1 MKKRNLVILL
11 IASTLIIIVFNNV
24 VIFGELPVKAS
35 NNDIIEEFISGRKKE
50 LKIGFRVLSYPVSYL
65 KTDPDSTI
73 SDISSTYDGFC
84 NVFADE
90 LFANLKSHIQNE
102 LTNVGKLT
110 TQDITNKVN
119 SLKPINKSP
128 VRNFGH
134 GDGSHFK
141 RYGGVAEGKIDVE
154 CGANSIHSDHD
165 HRGIEFSDAFL
176 SSGIS
181 LLALKDNLEKVAS
194 DEKNLG
200 NLRVG
205 VVGGT
210 TTYKWLR
217 EEKRYPDIKI
227 SLYTS
232 RKDAINALNR
242 SEIDAYVSDYILL
255 KGLLEN
261 NQELLSKDKYDVYSK
276 YLKEQEYGLVIKKGQ
291 SKLKEIINET
301 IKSPKSSQ
309 KIKELNDNYSI
320 KSDPPDPSPTLSSL
334 IDFIKKLFKNP
345 LNTFLLGLSISGFV
359 IIIGVPIL
367 RQKLREVLKE
377 VWKHIL
383 PDIVNG
389 LGGGLHSLW
398 KIILNFIFKK

>member
-11 IASTLIIIVFNNV
+11 IASTLSIIVFNNV

-65 KTDPDSTI
+65 KTDPDSTVP
-73 SDISSTYDGFC
+73 DISSTYDGFC

-90 LFANLKSHIQNE
+90 LFANLKSHIQQEFTKNQR
-102 LTNVGKLT
+102 LS
-110 TQDITNKVN
+110 TQEILNKVN
-119 SLKPINKSP
+119 SLRHTKSQ
-128 VRNFGH
+128 VINFGQ
-134 GDGSHFK
+134 GGHFR
-141 RYGGVAEGKIDVE
+141 RYGGVIEGQIDVE
-154 CGANSIHSDHD
+154 CGANSIRYDQQD
-165 HRGIEFSDAFL
+165 IEFSDPFL

-181 LLALKDNLEKVAS
+181 LLALRDNLERVAS

-200 NLRVG
+200 SLKVG

-217 EEKRYPDIKI
+217 EEKGYPDIKI

-232 RKDAINALNR
+232 RKDAINALHH

-261 NQELLSKDKYDVYSK
+261 NQEFLSKAKYDVYSK

-301 IKSPKSSQ
+301 IKSPKSLQ
-309 KIKELNDNYSI
+309 KIEELNDNYSI
-320 KSDPPDPSPTLSSL
+320 KSVTKFPLPIP
-334 IDFIKKLFKNP
+334 IDSIEKLFKNP

-359 IIIGVPIL
+359 IIITVPIF
-367 RQKLREVLKE
+367 RDKLRKFLKE
-377 VWKHIL
+377 VWERIR

-389 LGGGLHSLW
+389 LGGGLGSLCER
-398 KIILNFIFKK
+398 ILNSIFKK